1 MSFDPKIAAIQLCSN
16 LNVSDNLNSIE
27 NLVKKAANAGAT
39 YILTPEMSLA
49 YAGNLQQ
56 LEKIANPYE
65 NNADIATCAR
75 IAKKYQI
82 FLHIGSMAIKIENS
96 KFANRS
102 ILFSPK
108 GYIVD
113 YYDKIHLFDANPP
126 NEKPYRESDYYQAGN
141 RAVIA
146 KCDNFNI
153 GFSIC
158 YDLRFAS
165 LFRKL
170 AQGSTQNSKGQMQGT
185 QMRGAQIIAV
195 PAAFT
200 VPTGKAHWEILLRAR
215 AIETGSFIIAAAQ
228 SGEHENG
235 RKTYGHSMII
245 NPWGEIITSL
255 KNEGEGFIIAKIILD
270 EVQEVRELIPAIKNN
285 VDFLLS
291 VN

>member
-1 MSFDPKIAAIQLCSN
+1 MSSNPKIAAIQLCSS
-16 LNVSDNLNSIE
+16 LNVSDNLNSIDG
-27 NLVKKAANAGAT
+27 LVKKAANAGAT

-56 LEKIANPYE
+56 LEKIAKPYE

-82 FLHIGSMAIKIENS
+82 FLHIGSMAIKLENS
-96 KFANRS
+96 QYANRS

-108 GYIVD
+108 GDIVD

-126 NEKPYRESDYYQAGN
+126 NEKPYRESDYYQGGN

-170 AQGSTQNSKGQMQGT
+170 AQGSTQNEKSQIK
-185 QMRGAQIIAV
+185 GAQIIAV

-245 NPWGEIITSL
+245 NPWGEIISSL
-255 KNEGEGFIIAKIILD
+255 KNEGEGFIVAEIILD
-270 EVQEVRELIPAIKNN
+270 EVQELRELIPAIYLQSKIM
-285 VDFLLS
+285 
-291 VN
+291 